1 MTDVGRKY
9 RFLVAGL
16 PDEAPCIVDL
26 PPDEARHA
34 WTVLRIK
41 AGREVELFDGRGR
54 VARGR
59 VAEAA
64 RRSVTVAV
72 ESVRRDERVGPRV
85 HLAFAVPKGK
95 RLDWLIEKATE
106 LGAAVLS
113 PVIFERSV
121 AGPAAGGRVPGR
133 WRGICIAAAKQCG
146 ASFLPELRPPRPLGE
161 FLTDAGGGVRLLGD
175 AAGVSM
181 VKALAGSPPA
191 RVCVLVGPEG
201 GLGEAES
208 AAAAEADFIPV
219 RLGGLTLRI
228 ETAAVALLAA
238 VNACCGG

>member
-1 MTDVGRKY
+1 MVMADASVRH
-9 RFLVAGL
+9 RFFVESIGA
-16 PDEAPCIVDL
+16 ETVEL
-26 PPDEARHA
+26 PPSEAHHA
-34 WTVLRIK
+34 LHVLRVR
-41 AGREVELFDGRGR
+41 AGEQVEVFDGAGT
-54 VARGR
+54 VARGSFR
-59 VAEAA
+59 PAGRKSA
-64 RRSVTVAV
+64 AV
-72 ESVRRDERVGPRV
+72 EVVERRELSPRPAPAIE
-85 HLAFAVPKGK
+85 LAFAVPKGK